1 MKKIPY
7 LILAFMPNSLT
18 IWQVRKIYM
27 DYYTIIAASKLKI
40 KNVVPLNNM
49 KA

>member
-1 MKKIPY
+1 
-7 LILAFMPNSLT
+7 MPISLT

-27 DYYTIIAASKLKI
+27 DTCTIIGASKLKI
-40 KNVVPLNNM
+40 KNVVPVNSM